1 MTWNDLLV
9 SSAVAQEPV
18 KLPFLVRGGDRRCGG
33 LEFHSAC
40 DGCNE
45 SIRRSAIL
53 LPLIHPRSYPGSL
66 YHNLR
71 LLDSTRWCIY
81 RLCVGGFVTS
91 TSIDVSQFLN
101 FGLRLVFPGNAL
113 PEYLNFSVVIRTL
126 CKHLVVDSP
135 FQRLAADLELQP
147 DFRPFQPSKT
157 SGLCF
162 LERFV
167 LYY

>member
-1 MTWNDLLV
+1 MGAM
-9 SSAVAQEPV
+9 SRS
-18 KLPFLVRGGDRRCGG
+18 GG
-33 LEFHSAC
+33 LQFCYHSYIYAC
-40 DGCNE
+40 IQGPFTT
-45 SIRRSAIL
+45 IYVFWTVRA
-53 LPLIHPRSYPGSL
+53 GV
-66 YHNLR
+66 
-71 LLDSTRWCIY
+71 Y

-101 FGLRLVFPGNAL
+101 FGLRLVFPGVAL

-135 FQRLAADLELQP
+135 FQRLAADLQLQP

-162 LERFV
+162 LERIV
-167 LYY
+167 LYS